1 MDEAKR
7 ALAKLRAERLPR
19 PVQRSAGPLTIG
31 ELAASYF
38 ESRMHLKPS
47 TRRADAQVFLYH
59 VAPVFGETPLR
70 RVRADAV
77 REWENELRA
86 RGVSHRSVS
95 KAVWLLRRLLA
106 WAVDDERGWI
116 DHSVL
121 AGYRPARARTP
132 QGEQIRRVL
141 SLAEIDEVLDAAG
154 SLADR
159 TLIRAG
165 LELLMRKGELLA
177 LTWEDLDLDRR
188 RVRVAWTLWRRSSGA
203 TAERQIVKGHLAQT
217 LPLSP
222 ALAAE
227 LANLRSVRGD
237 RAAAESFVWHG
248 REGPLRPLGDTTPN
262 ARLRAAIERANERR
276 EAAGVRE
283 RIPQIVF
290 HGLRHTGVTVLL
302 EAGMPLARVS
312 QFARHKDASIT
323 ATLYAHLSQEGLVE
337 IADYLQERS
346 SSRGTRASLTAPSL

>member
-1 MDEAKR
+1 M
-7 ALAKLRAERLPR
+7 LF
-19 PVQRSAGPLTIG
+19 RSW
-31 ELAASYF
+31 AA
-38 ESRMHLKPS
+38 
-47 TRRADAQVFLYH
+47 
-59 VAPVFGETPLR
+59 
-70 RVRADAV
+70 
-77 REWENELRA
+77 
-86 RGVSHRSVS
+86 
-95 KAVWLLRRLLA
+95 
-106 WAVDDERGWI
+106 DDERGWL

-121 AGYRPARARTP
+121 AAYRPARARTP

-154 SLADR
+154 SLGDR

-177 LTWEDLDLDRR
+177 LTWEDLDLERR

-203 TAERQIVKGHLAQT
+203 SPERQIVKGHLAQT

-262 ARLRAAIERANERR
+262 ARLRAAINGANKRR
-276 EAAGVRE
+276 EAAGVAE

-302 EAGMPLARVS
+302 EAGVPLARVS

-337 IADYLQERS
+337 IADYWQERS
-346 SSRGTRASLTAPSL
+346 ASRGTRASLTVPSL